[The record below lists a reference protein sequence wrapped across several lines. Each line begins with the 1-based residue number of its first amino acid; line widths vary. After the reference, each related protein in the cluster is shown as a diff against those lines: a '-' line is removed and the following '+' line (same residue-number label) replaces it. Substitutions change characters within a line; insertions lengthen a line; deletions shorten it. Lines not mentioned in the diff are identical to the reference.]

1 MQQEGMEARWLSTL
15 GCQPLYPHMDGPMGY
30 PCETHQLFP
39 PTLQSQKH
47 KAPKVFSMIAV
58 LVRFQPYVKTLMVYL
73 DARPVSA
80 AILNGD
86 SRQLPSLQAPELE
99 ISYYSHV
106 SWFDYLQ
113 ATMASC

>member
-15 GCQPLYPHMDGPMGY
+15 ACQPLYPHMDDPMGY

-58 LVRFQPYVKTLMVYL
+58 LVRFQPYV
-73 DARPVSA
+73 
-80 AILNGD
+80 D
-86 SRQLPSLQAPELE
+86 SYGLS
-99 ISYYSHV
+99 
-106 SWFDYLQ
+106 
-113 ATMASC
+113 

>member
-1 MQQEGMEARWLSTL
+1 
-15 GCQPLYPHMDGPMGY
+15 
-30 PCETHQLFP
+30 
-39 PTLQSQKH
+39 
-47 KAPKVFSMIAV
+47 
-58 LVRFQPYVKTLMVYL
+58 MVYL

-113 ATMASC
+113 ATMASAAEYTLTYIAPPHPDLWCFSVFRRFFSQDCPRRGRP